1 MGRSSPLARVIHQ
14 AHHSTTP
21 IQVQFAALSMF
32 QLGARQDL
40 WDNVHQNLLMNF
52 HSDPFPAFPVS
63 SSGVF
68 VFRHLLDGRGFRVH
82 NGDLQIAVHNTVV
95 STSLQPKQL
104 CDLVRV
110 TLVSVRQ
117 KSTIMILSLFPCLTW
132 TSVPLSDSMKI
143 VSFVKFATCQVTT
156 NRSQLSSPYPTD
168 QYRPRYLQ

>member
-1 MGRSSPLARVIHQ
+1 
-14 AHHSTTP
+14 
-21 IQVQFAALSMF
+21 MF

-104 CDLVRV
+104 CDLVQSHACFS
-110 TLVSVRQ
+110 TTKINNHDTFFVSMSHLDVC
-117 KSTIMILSLFPCLTW
+117 TFE
-132 TSVPLSDSMKI
+132 
-143 VSFVKFATCQVTT
+143 
-156 NRSQLSSPYPTD
+156 
-168 QYRPRYLQ
+168 